1 MAIWNLLRD
10 FFVQYIFGGK
20 TSTGLSFAGVLG
32 YDLNGQSR
40 TTSNT
45 VVNMGDSFA
54 TSGGQPFNLSI
65 GDYLSTTATI
75 ITLVVFV
82 GILFLF
88 LKWLFKVISGFILL
102 K

>member
-10 FFVQYIFGGK
+10 FFVQYIFGGY
-20 TSTGLSFAGVLG
+20 TSTGENFKGVIG
-32 YDLNGQSR
+32 FQQ
-40 TTSNT
+40 NT
-45 VVNMGDSFA
+45 QNIYVSVDNILDA
-54 TSGGQPFNLSI
+54 SGNVAKLTV

>member
-10 FFVQYIFGGK
+10 FFVQYIFGGY
-20 TSTGLSFAGVLG
+20 TSTGEIYSGVIG
-32 YDLNGQSR
+32 SQQ
-40 TTSNT
+40 NT
-45 VVNMGDSFA
+45 QNIFVAADNIVDSSGNVV
-54 TSGGQPFNLSI
+54 NLSI